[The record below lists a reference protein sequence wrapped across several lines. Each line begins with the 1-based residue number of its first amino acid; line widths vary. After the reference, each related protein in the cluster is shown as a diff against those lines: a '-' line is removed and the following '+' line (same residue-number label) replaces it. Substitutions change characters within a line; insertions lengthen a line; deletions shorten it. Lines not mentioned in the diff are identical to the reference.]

1 MAKRLV
7 KEIRVYRDDK
17 TGIAW
22 VENGSGLR
30 YSCHPN
36 IDVSGSVEGMKSLGL
51 LGEKTILLYGPTA
64 SNTTSAGSPV
74 DEGNEFEMLAAQECM
89 CQVCIRRRKETHE
102 K

>member
-1 MAKRLV
+1 MAKKLV

-36 IDVSGSVEGMKSLGL
+36 IDVSGSVEGMKSLGYWGKDDIVVRSHGFQYNISRL
-51 LGEKTILLYGPTA
+51 A
-64 SNTTSAGSPV
+64 V